1 MTVMNLAPWTFLI
14 ASHAIA
20 ASLALV
26 IGAFQIL
33 RPKRGDPIHKL
44 TGRIWVGLM
53 LYVSIFSFAFG
64 GYTDGIDIF
73 LRCLALWTVFCTVL
87 ATWCARHGKIAVHR
101 GFMVGTYLG
110 LVGAFIAVVAIRT
123 RRVPSWFAAHPLEMS
138 LVALAIIAVSG
149 MTIGGILQYHQA
161 VVPARKK

>member
-1 MTVMNLAPWTFLI
+1 MNLAPWTFLI

-44 TGRIWVGLM
+44 TGRIWVALM
-53 LYVSIFSFAFG
+53 LYTSIFSFTFG
-64 GYTDGIDIF
+64 GYSDGIDIF
-73 LRCLALWTVFCTVL
+73 LRCLALWTVFCVL
-87 ATWCARHGKIAVHR
+87 FAIWCAKNGKIVIHR
-101 GFMVGTYLG
+101 GFMIGSYLG
-110 LVGAFIAVVAIRT
+110 LLGALVGVVAVRT

-138 LVALAIIAVSG
+138 LVTLALIAVSG
-149 MTIGGILQYHQA
+149 MIIGAILHHYRIT
-161 VVPARKK
+161 PKK